1 MNCKQVQNLLN
12 AYVDRELGCEEGHA
26 VRTHLHECS
35 GCHEEFVELVTVK
48 QLLGGLVAEDP
59 SKDFEARL
67 MRAVFQE
74 EPVTQKRGFQWRPI
88 FTFSGVGLASMAATL
103 TVLVLSRPAADTSSN
118 VSGRLN
124 FDSEIGRRAMSAGP
138 ENVQNIAFEIQR
150 DQIYAVGPDAA
161 SGVTVVS
168 ASHGP
173 RQ

>member
-12 AYVDRELGCEEGHA
+12 AYVDRELGCEEGYA
-26 VRTHLHECS
+26 IRTHLHDCS
-35 GCHEEFVELVTVK
+35 ACHEEFVELVTVK
-48 QLLGGLVAEDP
+48 QLLGGMVAEDP

-74 EPVTQKRGFQWRPI
+74 EPATQKSGFRWRPI

-103 TVLVLSRPAADTSSN
+103 AVLVLSRPAADPNSN
-118 VSGRLN
+118 VARRFN
-124 FDSEIGRRAMSAGP
+124 FDSEFGRPAVSTSP
-138 ENVQNIAFEIQR
+138 DNVQNIAFEIQR

>member
-12 AYVDRELGCEEGHA
+12 AYVDRELGCEEGYA
-26 VRTHLHECS
+26 VRTHLHDCPA
-35 GCHEEFVELVTVK
+35 CNEEFVELVTVK
-48 QLLGGLVAEDP
+48 QLIGGMVAEDP

-67 MRAVFQE
+67 MRAVFQD
-74 EPVTQKRGFQWRPI
+74 EPVTQKRGFRLRPI
-88 FTFSGVGLASMAATL
+88 FAFSGVGLASMAATL
-103 TVLVLSRPAADTSSN
+103 AVILIARPTEDPGSNVARRFDIEPSIGRPAASN
-118 VSGRLN
+118 
-124 FDSEIGRRAMSAGP
+124 GP
-138 ENVQNIAFEIQR
+138 DGIQNIAFEIQR